1 MFLPTT
7 HKKGKTSSMKED
19 GTAPL
24 NVATNVIFIQSN
36 SATNYQSLSHLSP
49 KNWLNKAYDS
59 PSNIISYDDELK
71 EKCTKENNIN

>member
-1 MFLPTT
+1 
-7 HKKGKTSSMKED
+7 MKED

-36 SATNYQSLSHLSP
+36 SATNYQSLYHLSP
-49 KNWLNKAYDS
+49 KNWLNKVYDS

>member
-19 GTAPL
+19 GTTPL

-36 SATNYQSLSHLSP
+36 SATNYQSLSYLSP

-71 EKCTKENNIN
+71 EKCTKENDIH